1 MWRIVDSRE
10 RADVLESPDGPDGFG
25 PGLHWADCPGCG
37 SRAQVEAP
45 VLVLRAGAFVPS
57 LFATSVAELQRDAT
71 ASAAALVEEA
81 RVAGAF
87 TGGRFG
93 GNVVMLPRRLL
104 PFVLSRDTERDLAD
118 PEAARAELAP
128 YGAPTVDNY
137 RIFLDHVA
145 AESAEPDVRELL
157 YAVTVTMP
165 DRLPELVLAH
175 PRLTGSTLVRDAG
188 ARELREVAGTPLEA
202 PLRMRQRF
210 LEELC
215 GGRVPVG
222 TAVERHAAALAA
234 FGQGLRTRLYA
245 MYDQVRGAEG
255 PEIVPLAREAL
266 ELAGQIGEFEIETE
280 LAARLGGL
288 LLSSLHTADPADPA
302 EAVRVL
308 RLALSRLPEGTLH
321 WAEVATNLASAQYFR
336 DDGDHI
342 ERWETARD
350 LLLRATAAVDRRTHG
365 EFWARVQT
373 NYGLLL
379 GQRPGGGAADLTL
392 GIEHIQAGLGE
403 RPRASDR
410 VDRAYSLL
418 NLGLLLF
425 RRGAPGDLKRA
436 ERCYRD
442 ALGRLRPDDDPML
455 WSQLRCN
462 LADLLLSPERATAD
476 PRGARA
482 AVAAVVAFGAAH
494 PGLLDTSRATWLL
507 ARTADLLDG
516 PGSAEGLRLRRAA
529 LAAVPPSV
537 FPSLHLSIA
546 REAVDALAAAADW
559 DAAAEVAAGM
569 LTAAHALYDAQV
581 TAAGRRGVL
590 LLTRGTAREAAFLLA
605 RAGRPERAVEAI
617 ERGLARELS
626 VVTGRDTVDLAALEG
641 VDPPLAH
648 RYRRARERYRV
659 VAAGVEGAD
668 PAVEGGGEAV
678 QGGGA
683 AVQGAGAA
691 VQGAGTAVEGPGA
704 AIAGGGAAIA
714 GGGAAVQGSSAAVE
728 GAAVE
733 GPGAAVQGAGTAVEG
748 AGAASNGGFAAGAG
762 PEGGSGASGV
772 GFVGPPGDFVAAAGV
787 QAAAERAVRTVVE
800 EIRAIPGF
808 EGFLRT
814 TEVADVV
821 RAAGGMPL
829 VYLVNAVWGSCVLV
843 VPRDAQTGVRAV
855 FVPEVTSSSV
865 VRLLALDPDT
875 PEAGLFL
882 AQQAGALARRR
893 ELPRAVD
900 RLRELAP
907 LLRPLAGLLAEDP
920 RHEVVVVPTGLLG
933 HVPLPAVP
941 LGPAGELLDDLGTLT
956 LAPSAGVYAAS
967 RAAAGRPPSSPPRLV
982 AVADPDG
989 SLPGARG
996 ELAGIRALFEPGGEA
1011 VSATGAEATV
1021 AWLLARL
1028 AEASYLH
1035 LSCHGSAEL
1044 VGRGASLALADG
1056 TLDLDTL
1063 VRLRLPRCRLV
1074 VAGACQSGRYEV
1086 IDAPDEFTGLPGGFL
1101 QAGAACAITSLWQVN
1116 DLATALLMT
1125 RLYELLAPVGEGRGE
1140 PPVSALRTA
1149 RTWLR
1154 RLTWSGLARYA
1165 DGRPHLAVL
1174 AGRYARPGSDP
1185 DECPFASPVHWAAFT
1200 AWGGVSGV
1208 SPGTSG
1214 RAGRACSGRPGRW
1227 ASAGPGPP

>member
-1 MWRIVDSRE
+1 MVSTRTPYEWTCERCGRPCRAPVWRIVDSRE
-10 RADVLESPDGPDGFG
+10 RADVLESPDGPYGFG

-37 SRAQVEAP
+37 ARTQVEAP

-93 GNVVMLPRRLL
+93 GNVVVLPRRLL
-104 PFVLSRDTERDLAD
+104 PFALSRDTERDLAD
-118 PEAARAELAP
+118 PEAACAELAP

-137 RIFLDHVA
+137 RIFLDNVA

-165 DRLPELVLAH
+165 DRLAELVLAH

-222 TAVERHAAALAA
+222 TAVEHHAAALAA

-245 MYDQVRGAEG
+245 MYDQVRCAEG

-266 ELAGQIGEFEIETE
+266 ELAGQTGEFEIETE

-308 RLALSRLPEGTLH
+308 RLALSRLPEGTLQ
-321 WAEVATNLASAQYFR
+321 WAEVAINLASAQYFR

-350 LLLRATAAVDRRTHG
+350 LLVRAIAAVDRRTHG

-379 GQRPGGGAADLTL
+379 GQRPGGGTDDLTL

-403 RPRASDR
+403 RARASDR
-410 VDRAYSLL
+410 VDRAYSLI

-462 LADLLLSPERATAD
+462 LADLLLSPGRDTAD

-494 PGLLDTSRATWLL
+494 PGRLDTSRATWLL

-529 LAAVPPSV
+529 LTAVPPSV

-590 LLTRGTAREAAFLLA
+590 LLTRGTARDAAFLLA

-641 VDPPLAH
+641 VDPLLAH

-659 VAAGVEGAD
+659 VAAGVEGAGL
-668 PAVEGGGEAV
+668 AVEGA
-678 QGGGA
+678 GA

-691 VQGAGTAVEGPGA
+691 VQV
-704 AIAGGGAAIA
+704 
-714 GGGAAVQGSSAAVE
+714 
-728 GAAVE
+728 
-733 GPGAAVQGAGTAVEG
+733 
-748 AGAASNGGFAAGAG
+748 AGAASSGGFAAGAG
-762 PEGGSGASGV
+762 PEGGSGASDV
-772 GFVGPPGDFVAAAGV
+772 GFVAPPGDFVAAAGV

-843 VPRDAQTGVRAV
+843 VPRDARSGVRAV

-941 LGPAGELLDDLGTLT
+941 LGPEGELLDDLGTLT

-967 RAAAGRPPSSPPRLV
+967 RAAAGREAASPPRLV

-1021 AWLLARL
+1021 EWLLTRL

-1149 RTWLR
+1149 HTWLR
-1154 RLTWSGLARYA
+1154 RLTWCGLARYT
-1165 DGRPHLAVL
+1165 DGRPHLAAL
-1174 AGRYARPGSDP
+1174 AGRYARPGADP

-1200 AWGGVSGV
+1200 AWGV
-1208 SPGTSG
+1208 
-1214 RAGRACSGRPGRW
+1214 
-1227 ASAGPGPP
+1227 

>member
-1 MWRIVDSRE
+1 MVSTRTPYEWTCERCGRPCRAPVWRIVDSRE

-37 SRAQVEAP
+37 ARAQVEAP

-71 ASAAALVEEA
+71 ASAAVLVEEA

-93 GNVVMLPRRLL
+93 GNVVVLPRRLL
-104 PFVLSRDTERDLAD
+104 PFALSRDTERDLAD
-118 PEAARAELAP
+118 PEAACAELAP

-137 RIFLDHVA
+137 RIFLDNVA

-165 DRLPELVLAH
+165 DRLAELVLAH

-266 ELAGQIGEFEIETE
+266 ELAGQTGESEVETE
-280 LAARLGGL
+280 LAARLGRL
-288 LLSSLHTADPADPA
+288 LLSSLYTADPADPA

-308 RLALSRLPEGTLH
+308 RLALSRLPEGTLQ
-321 WAEVATNLASAQYFR
+321 WAEVATDLASAQYFR

-350 LLLRATAAVDRRTHG
+350 LLVRATAAVDRRTHG

-379 GQRPGGGAADLTL
+379 GQRPGGGPDDLTL
-392 GIEHIQAGLGE
+392 GIEHIRAGLGE
-403 RPRASDR
+403 RARASNR
-410 VDRAYSLL
+410 VDRAYSLI

-442 ALGRLRPDDDPML
+442 ALGGLRPDDDPML

-476 PRGARA
+476 PRGAHA

-494 PGLLDTSRATWLL
+494 PGRLDTSRATWLL

-529 LAAVPPSV
+529 LTAVPPSV

-546 REAVDALAAAADW
+546 REAVDALAAAEDW
-559 DAAAEVAAGM
+559 DAAAEVASGM

-590 LLTRGTAREAAFLLA
+590 LLTRGTARQAAFLLA

-641 VDPPLAH
+641 VDPLLAH

-659 VAAGVEGAD
+659 VAAGVK
-668 PAVEGGGEAV
+668 
-678 QGGGA
+678 
-683 AVQGAGAA
+683 GAGAA
-691 VQGAGTAVEGPGA
+691 AEGADATAEGSGTAAERAGATVEGPGA
-704 AIAGGGAAIA
+704 APTGG
-714 GGGAAVQGSSAAVE
+714 SAAV
-728 GAAVE
+728 
-733 GPGAAVQGAGTAVEG
+733 
-748 AGAASNGGFAAGAG
+748 AG
-762 PEGGSGASGV
+762 PEGGSGTSDV
-772 GFVGPPGDFVAAAGV
+772 GLVGAPGDFVAAVGA

-843 VPRDAQTGVRAV
+843 VPRDARTGVRAV

-900 RLRELAP
+900 RLRELGP

-933 HVPLPAVP
+933 HVPLQAVP

-996 ELAGIRALFEPGGEA
+996 ELAGIRGLFEPDGEA

-1021 AWLLARL
+1021 EWLLARL

-1074 VAGACQSGRYEV
+1074 VAGACQSGRYDV

-1101 QAGAACAITSLWQVN
+1101 QAGAACVITSLWQVN

-1154 RLTWSGLARYA
+1154 RLTWSGLARYT
-1165 DGRPHLAVL
+1165 DGRPHLAAL
-1174 AGRYARPGSDP
+1174 AGRYARPGPDP

-1200 AWGGVSGV
+1200 AWGV
-1208 SPGTSG
+1208 
-1214 RAGRACSGRPGRW
+1214 
-1227 ASAGPGPP
+1227 

>member
-1 MWRIVDSRE
+1 MVSTRTPYEWTCERCGRPCRAPVWRIVDSRE

-37 SRAQVEAP
+37 ARAQVEAP

-93 GNVVMLPRRLL
+93 GNVVVLPRRLL
-104 PFVLSRDTERDLAD
+104 PFALSRDTERDLAD
-118 PEAARAELAP
+118 PEAACAELAP
-128 YGAPTVDNY
+128 YGAPTVANY
-137 RIFLDHVA
+137 RIFLDNVA

-165 DRLPELVLAH
+165 DRLAELVLAH

-222 TAVERHAAALAA
+222 TAVEHHAAALAA

-266 ELAGQIGEFEIETE
+266 ELAGQTGEFEIETE

-308 RLALSRLPEGTLH
+308 RLALSRLPEGTLQ

-350 LLLRATAAVDRRTHG
+350 LLVRAIAAVDRRTHG

-379 GQRPGGGAADLTL
+379 GQRPGGGTDDLTL

-403 RPRASDR
+403 RARASDR
-410 VDRAYSLL
+410 VDRAYSLI

-462 LADLLLSPERATAD
+462 LADLLLSPGRDTAD

-482 AVAAVVAFGAAH
+482 AVAAVVAFGAEH
-494 PGLLDTSRATWLL
+494 PGRLDTSRATWLL

-529 LAAVPPSV
+529 LTAVPPSV

-546 REAVDALAAAADW
+546 REAVDALAAAAAW

-641 VDPPLAH
+641 VDPLLAH

-659 VAAGVEGAD
+659 VATGVEGAGL
-668 PAVEGGGEAV
+668 AVEGA
-678 QGGGA
+678 GA

-691 VQGAGTAVEGPGA
+691 VQVG
-704 AIAGGGAAIA
+704 
-714 GGGAAVQGSSAAVE
+714 
-728 GAAVE
+728 
-733 GPGAAVQGAGTAVEG
+733 
-748 AGAASNGGFAAGAG
+748 GAASNGGFAAGAG
-762 PEGGSGASGV
+762 PEGGSGASDV
-772 GFVGPPGDFVAAAGV
+772 GLVGPPGDFVAAAGV

-843 VPRDAQTGVRAV
+843 VPPDARTGVRAV

-941 LGPAGELLDDLGTLT
+941 LGPEGELLDDLGTLT

-1021 AWLLARL
+1021 EWLLPRL

-1154 RLTWSGLARYA
+1154 RLTWSGLARYTG
-1165 DGRPHLAVL
+1165 GRPHLAAL
-1174 AGRYARPGSDP
+1174 AGRYARPGADP

-1200 AWGGVSGV
+1200 AWGV
-1208 SPGTSG
+1208 
-1214 RAGRACSGRPGRW
+1214 
-1227 ASAGPGPP
+1227 

>member
-1 MWRIVDSRE
+1 MVSTRTPYEWTCERCGRPCRAPVWRIVDSRE

-37 SRAQVEAP
+37 ARAQVEAP

-71 ASAAALVEEA
+71 ASAAVLVEEA

-93 GNVVMLPRRLL
+93 GNVVVLPRRLL
-104 PFVLSRDTERDLAD
+104 PFALSRDTERDLAD
-118 PEAARAELAP
+118 PEAACAELAP

-137 RIFLDHVA
+137 RIFLDNVA

-165 DRLPELVLAH
+165 DRLAELVLTH

-266 ELAGQIGEFEIETE
+266 ELAGQTGESEVETE
-280 LAARLGGL
+280 LAARLGRL
-288 LLSSLHTADPADPA
+288 LLSSLYTADPADPA

-308 RLALSRLPEGTLH
+308 RLALSRLPEGTLQ
-321 WAEVATNLASAQYFR
+321 WAEVATDLASAQYFR

-350 LLLRATAAVDRRTHG
+350 LLVRATAAVDRRTHG

-379 GQRPGGGAADLTL
+379 GQRPGGGPDDLTL
-392 GIEHIQAGLGE
+392 GIEHIRAGLGE
-403 RPRASDR
+403 RTRASNR
-410 VDRAYSLL
+410 VDRAYSLI

-442 ALGRLRPDDDPML
+442 ALGGLRPDDDPML

-476 PRGARA
+476 PRGAHA

-494 PGLLDTSRATWLL
+494 PGRLDTSRATWLL

-529 LAAVPPSV
+529 LTAVPPSV

-546 REAVDALAAAADW
+546 REAVDALAAAEDW
-559 DAAAEVAAGM
+559 DAAAEVASGM

-590 LLTRGTAREAAFLLA
+590 LLTRGTARQAAFLLA

-641 VDPPLAH
+641 VDPLLAH

-659 VAAGVEGAD
+659 VAAGVK
-668 PAVEGGGEAV
+668 
-678 QGGGA
+678 
-683 AVQGAGAA
+683 GAGA
-691 VQGAGTAVEGPGA
+691 
-704 AIAGGGAAIA
+704 
-714 GGGAAVQGSSAAVE
+714 
-728 GAAVE
+728 
-733 GPGAAVQGAGTAVEG
+733 AVEG
-748 AGAASNGGFAAGAG
+748 AGATAEGSGTAAERAGTTAERAGTAAGGARAAVQGSGAAPTGGSAAVAG
-762 PEGGSGASGV
+762 PEGGSGTSDV
-772 GFVGPPGDFVAAAGV
+772 GLVGAPGDFVGPPGDFVAAVGA

-821 RAAGGMPL
+821 RAAAGMPL

-843 VPRDAQTGVRAV
+843 VPRDARTGVRAV

-933 HVPLPAVP
+933 HVPLQAVP
-941 LGPAGELLDDLGTLT
+941 LGPEGELLDDLGTLT

-996 ELAGIRALFEPGGEA
+996 ELAGIRGLFEQGEEA

-1021 AWLLARL
+1021 EWLLARL

-1074 VAGACQSGRYEV
+1074 VAGACQSGRYDV

-1101 QAGAACAITSLWQVN
+1101 QAGAACVITSLWQVN

-1154 RLTWSGLARYA
+1154 RLTWSGLARYT
-1165 DGRPHLAVL
+1165 DGRPHLAAL
-1174 AGRYARPGSDP
+1174 GGRYARPGPDP

-1200 AWGGVSGV
+1200 AWGV
-1208 SPGTSG
+1208 
-1214 RAGRACSGRPGRW
+1214 
-1227 ASAGPGPP
+1227 

>member
-1 MWRIVDSRE
+1 MAVSTRTPYEWTCERCGRPCRAPVWRIVDSRE

-25 PGLHWADCPGCG
+25 PGLHWAGCPGCG
-37 SRAQVEAP
+37 ARAQVEAP

-93 GNVVMLPRRLL
+93 GNVVVLPRRLL
-104 PFVLSRDTERDLAD
+104 PFALSRDTERDLAD
-118 PEAARAELAP
+118 PEAACAELAP

-165 DRLPELVLAH
+165 DRLAELVLAH

-266 ELAGQIGEFEIETE
+266 ELAGQTGESEIETE

-379 GQRPGGGAADLTL
+379 GQRPGGGPADLTL

-403 RPRASDR
+403 RPRAGNR

-482 AVAAVVAFGAAH
+482 AVAAVVAF
-494 PGLLDTSRATWLL
+494 
-507 ARTADLLDG
+507 
-516 PGSAEGLRLRRAA
+516 
-529 LAAVPPSV
+529 
-537 FPSLHLSIA
+537 
-546 REAVDALAAAADW
+546 
-559 DAAAEVAAGM
+559 
-569 LTAAHALYDAQV
+569 
-581 TAAGRRGVL
+581 
-590 LLTRGTAREAAFLLA
+590 
-605 RAGRPERAVEAI
+605 
-617 ERGLARELS
+617 
-626 VVTGRDTVDLAALEG
+626 
-641 VDPPLAH
+641 
-648 RYRRARERYRV
+648 
-659 VAAGVEGAD
+659 
-668 PAVEGGGEAV
+668 
-678 QGGGA
+678 
-683 AVQGAGAA
+683 
-691 VQGAGTAVEGPGA
+691 
-704 AIAGGGAAIA
+704 
-714 GGGAAVQGSSAAVE
+714 
-728 GAAVE
+728 
-733 GPGAAVQGAGTAVEG
+733 
-748 AGAASNGGFAAGAG
+748 
-762 PEGGSGASGV
+762 
-772 GFVGPPGDFVAAAGV
+772 
-787 QAAAERAVRTVVE
+787 
-800 EIRAIPGF
+800 
-808 EGFLRT
+808 
-814 TEVADVV
+814 
-821 RAAGGMPL
+821 
-829 VYLVNAVWGSCVLV
+829 
-843 VPRDAQTGVRAV
+843 
-855 FVPEVTSSSV
+855 
-865 VRLLALDPDT
+865 
-875 PEAGLFL
+875 
-882 AQQAGALARRR
+882 
-893 ELPRAVD
+893 
-900 RLRELAP
+900 
-907 LLRPLAGLLAEDP
+907 
-920 RHEVVVVPTGLLG
+920 
-933 HVPLPAVP
+933 
-941 LGPAGELLDDLGTLT
+941 
-956 LAPSAGVYAAS
+956 
-967 RAAAGRPPSSPPRLV
+967 
-982 AVADPDG
+982 
-989 SLPGARG
+989 
-996 ELAGIRALFEPGGEA
+996 
-1011 VSATGAEATV
+1011 
-1021 AWLLARL
+1021 
-1028 AEASYLH
+1028 
-1035 LSCHGSAEL
+1035 
-1044 VGRGASLALADG
+1044 
-1056 TLDLDTL
+1056 
-1063 VRLRLPRCRLV
+1063 
-1074 VAGACQSGRYEV
+1074 
-1086 IDAPDEFTGLPGGFL
+1086 
-1101 QAGAACAITSLWQVN
+1101 
-1116 DLATALLMT
+1116 
-1125 RLYELLAPVGEGRGE
+1125 
-1140 PPVSALRTA
+1140 
-1149 RTWLR
+1149 
-1154 RLTWSGLARYA
+1154 
-1165 DGRPHLAVL
+1165 
-1174 AGRYARPGSDP
+1174 
-1185 DECPFASPVHWAAFT
+1185 
-1200 AWGGVSGV
+1200 
-1208 SPGTSG
+1208 
-1214 RAGRACSGRPGRW
+1214 
-1227 ASAGPGPP
+1227 

>member
-1 MWRIVDSRE
+1 MVSTRTPYEWTCERCGRPCRAPVWRIVDSRE
-10 RADVLESPDGPDGFG
+10 RADVLESPDGPYGFG

-37 SRAQVEAP
+37 ARTQVEAP

-71 ASAAALVEEA
+71 ASAAAMVEEA

-93 GNVVMLPRRLL
+93 GNVVVLPRRLL
-104 PFVLSRDTERDLAD
+104 PFALSRDTERDLAD
-118 PEAARAELAP
+118 PEAACAELAP
-128 YGAPTVDNY
+128 YGAPTVANY
-137 RIFLDHVA
+137 RIFLDNVA

-165 DRLPELVLAH
+165 DRLAELVLAH

-222 TAVERHAAALAA
+222 TAVEHHAAALAA

-266 ELAGQIGEFEIETE
+266 ELAGQTGEFAIETE

-308 RLALSRLPEGTLH
+308 RLALSRLPEGTLQ

-350 LLLRATAAVDRRTHG
+350 LLVRAIAAVDRRTHG
-365 EFWARVQT
+365 GFWARVQT

-379 GQRPGGGAADLTL
+379 GQRPGGGTDDLTL

-403 RPRASDR
+403 RARASDR
-410 VDRAYSLL
+410 VDRAYSLI

-462 LADLLLSPERATAD
+462 LADLLLSPGRDTAD

-482 AVAAVVAFGAAH
+482 AVAAVVAFGAEH
-494 PGLLDTSRATWLL
+494 PGRLDTSRATWLL

-529 LAAVPPSV
+529 LTAVPASV

-546 REAVDALAAAADW
+546 REAVDALAAAAAW

-641 VDPPLAH
+641 VDPLLAH

-659 VAAGVEGAD
+659 VAAGVEGAG
-668 PAVEGGGEAV
+668 PAVEGA
-678 QGGGA
+678 GA

-691 VQGAGTAVEGPGA
+691 VQVG
-704 AIAGGGAAIA
+704 
-714 GGGAAVQGSSAAVE
+714 
-728 GAAVE
+728 
-733 GPGAAVQGAGTAVEG
+733 
-748 AGAASNGGFAAGAG
+748 GAASNGGFAAGTG
-762 PEGGSGASGV
+762 PEGGSGASDV
-772 GFVGPPGDFVAAAGV
+772 GLVAPPGDFVAAAGV

-843 VPRDAQTGVRAV
+843 VPPDARTGVRAV

-941 LGPAGELLDDLGTLT
+941 LGPEGELLDDLGTLT

-1021 AWLLARL
+1021 EWLLPRL

-1154 RLTWSGLARYA
+1154 RLTWSGLARYT
-1165 DGRPHLAVL
+1165 DGRPHLAPL
-1174 AGRYARPGSDP
+1174 AGRYARPGADP

-1200 AWGGVSGV
+1200 AWGV
-1208 SPGTSG
+1208 
-1214 RAGRACSGRPGRW
+1214 
-1227 ASAGPGPP
+1227 